1 MKLIPSFENNFYNNI
16 LKSISISIIDKNENE
31 ISIETTIDHPIEI
44 IIHRDSDLIIPAM
57 MFIDVI
63 SIPHNQM
70 FHLHYVNITN
80 TRSIS
85 IHIQIQ
91 PLITNLSYLFIY
103 KYDQIPQLNNQI
115 DGWTL
120 FCPLTNESIYTY
132 FIDNNHI
139 KGHHSI
145 IFGIRELNSTEM
157 IDYCFKNASLN
168 NFSVISEQSY
178 FTSNYLLNL
187 YIRLLLS

>member
-1 MKLIPSFENNFYNNI
+1 MKLIPSFENN

-31 ISIETTIDHPIEI
+31 ISIETSIDHPIEI
-44 IIHRDSDLIIPAM
+44 IIHRDSNLIIPEM
-57 MFIDVI
+57 VLQDVI
-63 SIPHNQM
+63 SMNSIPHNQM

-103 KYDQIPQLNNQI
+103 KY
-115 DGWTL
+115 
-120 FCPLTNESIYTY
+120 

-168 NFSVISEQSY
+168 NFSVINEQSY
-178 FTSNYLLNL
+178 FLRIYTSGCYYLDKNNQWQSDG
-187 YIRLLLS
+187 LLVSSTFLFS